1 MLGWM
6 IVFGLMTLVTGAL
19 DAISSPAATSVS
31 MTVAVVVFGLLFLV
45 CLLTSVVRG
54 RA

>member
-6 IVFGLMTLVTGAL
+6 IVFGLMTILTGAI
-19 DAISSPAATSVS
+19 DVAASPGAAPVS
-31 MTVAVVVFGLLFLV
+31 MTVAMVVFGLLFLV

>member
-6 IVFGLMTLVTGAL
+6 IVFGLLTLLTGSM
-19 DAISSPAATSVS
+19 DVVSSPGAPPVS
-31 MTVAVVVFGLLFLV
+31 MTVAMVVFGLLFLV